1 MKEGLYFLGKCNN
14 LDCRFYR
21 RATLMYIGLE
31 GRYDIYKEMKLCKCG
46 GCKNDLSTIQNII
59 LVNCSWRYRG
69 RTQNGAKMTVHKYYH
84 VKDVEAINIIKDH
97 DWSYLVIYVKP
108 LPILE
113 AKHECVQVES
123 LPSSRKECGDFYSE
137 VNIGSQSQKEM
148 LLTVLLTRI
157 DMKRKMLREL
167 ERETRENNAELIA
180 PVTRIK
186 MES

>member
-1 MKEGLYFLGKCNN
+1 MKEGLYFLGKCINI
-14 LDCRFYR
+14 DCRFFR

-46 GCKNDLSTIQNII
+46 GCRKDLSTIQNIV
-59 LVNCSWRYRG
+59 LAHCSWRYRG
-69 RTQNGAKMTVHKYYH
+69 RTQNGAKLTVHKHYN
-84 VKDVEAINIIKDH
+84 VRDVEAINIIKDH

-113 AKHECVQVES
+113 TKHEYVQVDS
-123 LPSSRKECGDFYSE
+123 LPSSRRDCEDLYSE

-167 ERETRENNAELIA
+167 ERESRENNAEDIA
-180 PVTRIK
+180 PVNRIK